1 MRPEGPAMASDEGF
15 VSDEW
20 DEEMMVEVR
29 KFGLEHALAVHQG
42 RGAANVDLGAVFKD
56 ADRIVGYVLGE
67 LNP

>member
-1 MRPEGPAMASDEGF
+1 MASDEGF

-42 RGAANVDLGAVFKD
+42 RAAANVDLGAVFLEH
-56 ADRIVGYVLGE
+56 G
-67 LNP
+67 